1 MALLFILIVIF
12 SSGPFPL
19 ILLDVCGDV
28 SVTRCITWLV
38 SHHPHYNY
46 NPLQSASS
54 APGPGSVC
62 LPSPF
67 MDVIHEEHRFEIERT
82 AVTTLG
88 TLSAKTGVA
97 NAKIDR
103 IKYTPTRHR
112 RLSSLGHKYFQHI
125 RRCIT
130 IHQFKIILVGI
141 IRSSFVLLLLL
152 LLLCI

>member
-1 MALLFILIVIF
+1 MAGGSTPDPPYMHPSLWDAFEHR
-12 SSGPFPL
+12 
-19 ILLDVCGDV
+19 D
-28 SVTRCITWLV
+28 

-54 APGPGSVC
+54 APWPGSVC

-103 IKYTPTRHR
+103 IKYAKNGKK
-112 RLSSLGHKYFQHI
+112 S
-125 RRCIT
+125 
-130 IHQFKIILVGI
+130 
-141 IRSSFVLLLLL
+141 
-152 LLLCI
+152 